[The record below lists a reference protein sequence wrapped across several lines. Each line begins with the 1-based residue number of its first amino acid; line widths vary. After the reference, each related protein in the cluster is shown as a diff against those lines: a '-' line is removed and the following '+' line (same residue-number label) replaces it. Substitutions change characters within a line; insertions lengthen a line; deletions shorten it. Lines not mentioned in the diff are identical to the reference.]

1 MPKMRFKI
9 HLPLKVAKTIQHPV
23 KLIFKRIQIMLTKK
37 FFTYQNTYTGNWIFV
52 LLQLLCY
59 NRAGKVIAYKEL
71 DVILGAFFGAFL
83 KKYPTKP

>member
-9 HLPLKVAKTIQHPV
+9 HLPLKATKTIQHPV

-37 FFTYQNTYTGNWIFV
+37 FFTYQNTYTGNWISI

-59 NRAGKVIAYKEL
+59 NRADKVIAHKEL
-71 DVILGAFFGAFL
+71 DVILGAFLGASL
-83 KKYPTKP
+83 K